1 MPRRPG
7 TPTGTSSSAKRPA
20 SIAATAL
27 AWLPSANASCSSRVM
42 PCSRARFSAVWPS
55 ESVWPI
61 ASMRGFTS
69 RQPSVVST
77 ISTGPVGYA
86 RLGFGITN
94 GARLIDSTP
103 PAR

>member
-1 MPRRPG
+1 
-7 TPTGTSSSAKRPA
+7 
-20 SIAATAL
+20 
-27 AWLPSANASCSSRVM
+27 M